1 MIDDFWI
8 AGAALLLG
16 AIVWVV
22 VLPRYWQRQYPTE
35 TNEDWLRLRQRE
47 LVGESEQLQQEA
59 ALRLIEDGLVDD
71 VPRSADPL
79 ISSKASQWAGVLLL
93 TVLVVLLYQ
102 RLGGWEDVNIARA
115 LSDVERAQPADTIA
129 LISRIETRAEA
140 RPANADYALLLGE
153 YYLSG
158 NDPAAA
164 FDYFDRLVVMGASA
178 PEILGK
184 AAQAEFLANDRQL
197 SVTARARAEQA
208 LAVNTAEPAA
218 LATLGMAAFEEADFR
233 AAIQYWQ
240 RLQALESPGSPG
252 YTMLAQIIE
261 RARLELGEAPPR
273 LVDDSPEEAP
283 FVASSASLGVDVMV
297 RVPEGAPVPPNG
309 SVVFVLARAAGAE
322 QGMPIAV
329 SRTQPE
335 RWPLS
340 VRLDDRLSM
349 AGQLISESKAVS
361 IEVQVSIDGQP
372 GRDNALYWGRV
383 DPVTVGGAEPVV
395 IALRGQ

>member
-1 MIDDFWI
+1 LIDYFWI
-8 AGAALLLG
+8 AAGALLLG
-16 AIVWVV
+16 AIVWVTM
-22 VLPRYWQRQYPTE
+22 LPRYWQRDYPAE

-47 LVGESEQLQQEA
+47 LAGESAQLQQDA
-59 ALRLIEDGLVDD
+59 ALRLIEDGIVDELPSSMD
-71 VPRSADPL
+71 SVIP
-79 ISSKASQWAGVLLL
+79 SKAAQLAGIVIL
-93 TVLVVLLYQ
+93 TLSVVLLYQ

-115 LSDVERAQPADTIA
+115 LSDVERAQPADIIA

-164 FDYFDRLVVMGASA
+164 FEYFDRLVVMGATA

-197 SVTARARAEQA
+197 SATARARAEQA

-233 AAIQYWQ
+233 AAVKYWE
-240 RLQALESPGSPG
+240 RLQALEPPGSPG

-261 RARLELGEAPPR
+261 RARVALGEAPS
-273 LVDDSPEEAP
+273 LLADDSPEAP
-283 FVASSASLGVDVMV
+283 SAAPAGSLGVDVMV
-297 RVPEGAPVPPNG
+297 RPSEGAPVPPAG

-329 SRTQPE
+329 SRVQAE
-335 RWPLS
+335 RWPMA
-340 VRLDDRLSM
+340 VRLDDRQSM
-349 AGQLISESKAVS
+349 AGQLISEVEAVS

-383 DPVTVGGAEPVV
+383 DAVTVGVAEPVV
-395 IALRGQ
+395 ITLGDQ

>member
-1 MIDDFWI
+1 MIDYFWI
-8 AGAALLLG
+8 AAGALLLG
-16 AIVWVV
+16 AIVWVTM
-22 VLPRYWQRQYPTE
+22 LPRYWQRDYPAE

-47 LVGESEQLQQEA
+47 LAEESAQLQQDA
-59 ALRLIEDGLVDD
+59 ALRLIEDGIVDELPSSMD
-71 VPRSADPL
+71 SVIP
-79 ISSKASQWAGVLLL
+79 SKAAQWAGIVIL
-93 TVLVVLLYQ
+93 TLSVVLLYQ

-115 LSDVERAQPADTIA
+115 LSDVERAQPADIIA

-164 FDYFDRLVVMGASA
+164 FEYFDRLVVMGATA

-197 SVTARARAEQA
+197 SATARARAEQA

-233 AAIQYWQ
+233 AAVKYWE
-240 RLQALESPGSPG
+240 RLQALEPPGSPG

-261 RARLELGEAPPR
+261 RARVALGEAPS
-273 LVDDSPEEAP
+273 LLADDSPEAP
-283 FVASSASLGVDVMV
+283 SAAPAGSLGVDVMV
-297 RVPEGAPVPPNG
+297 KPSEGAPVPPAG

-329 SRTQPE
+329 SRVQAE
-335 RWPLS
+335 RWPLA
-340 VRLDDRLSM
+340 VRLDDRQSM
-349 AGQLISESKAVS
+349 AGQLISEVEAVS

-383 DPVTVGGAEPVV
+383 DAVTVGVAEPVV
-395 IALRGQ
+395 ITLGDQ

>member
-1 MIDDFWI
+1 MIDGFWI
-8 AGAALLLG
+8 AAAALLIG
-16 AIVWVV
+16 AIVWVI
-22 VLPRYWQRQYPTE
+22 VLPRYWQRHYPTE

-47 LVGESEQLQQEA
+47 LAGESDQLQQEA
-59 ALRLIEDGLVDD
+59 ALRLIEDGIVDD
-71 VPRSADPL
+71 EARSVGPR
-79 ISSKASQWAGVLLL
+79 ISSKAAQWTGV
-93 TVLVVLLYQ
+93 VVLMVSVVWLYQ
-102 RLGGWEDVNIARA
+102 RLGGWEDVTIARA
-115 LSDVERAQPADTIA
+115 LSDVERAQPDDIIA
-129 LISRIETRAEA
+129 LIARIETRADA

-164 FDYFDRLVVMGASA
+164 FGYFDRLVVMGASA

-197 SVTARARAEQA
+197 SATARARAEQA

-240 RLQALESPGSPG
+240 RLQALEPPGSPG
-252 YTMLAQIIE
+252 YTMLTQIID
-261 RARLELGEAPPR
+261 RARIELGEAPVVLADESPNDAAPALSSESPGVEV
-273 LVDDSPEEAP
+273 LVK
-283 FVASSASLGVDVMV
+283 L
-297 RVPEGAPVPPNG
+297 PEGAPVLPNG

-335 RWPLS
+335 RWPLA
-340 VRLDDRLSM
+340 VRLDDRQSM

-372 GRDNALYWGRV
+372 GREQALYWGRV

-395 IALRGQ
+395 IALTGQ

>member
-1 MIDDFWI
+1 MIDYFWI
-8 AGAALLLG
+8 AAGALLLG
-16 AIVWVV
+16 AIVWVTM
-22 VLPRYWQRQYPTE
+22 LPRYWQRDYPAE

-47 LVGESEQLQQEA
+47 LAEESAQLQQDA
-59 ALRLIEDGLVDD
+59 ALRLIEDGIVDELPSSMD
-71 VPRSADPL
+71 SVIP
-79 ISSKASQWAGVLLL
+79 SKAAQWAGIVIL
-93 TVLVVLLYQ
+93 TLSVVLLYQ

-115 LSDVERAQPADTIA
+115 LSDVERAQPADIIA

-164 FDYFDRLVVMGASA
+164 FEYFDRLVVMGATA

-197 SVTARARAEQA
+197 SATARARAEQA

-233 AAIQYWQ
+233 AAVKYWE
-240 RLQALESPGSPG
+240 RLQALEPPGSPG

-261 RARLELGEAPPR
+261 RARVALGEAPS
-273 LVDDSPEEAP
+273 LLADDSPEAP
-283 FVASSASLGVDVMV
+283 SAAPAGSLGVDVMV
-297 RVPEGAPVPPNG
+297 RPSEGAPVPPAG

-329 SRTQPE
+329 SRVQAE
-335 RWPLS
+335 RWPLA
-340 VRLDDRLSM
+340 VRLDDRQSM
-349 AGQLISESKAVS
+349 AGQLISEVEAVS

-383 DPVTVGGAEPVV
+383 DAVTVGVAEPVV
-395 IALRGQ
+395 ITLGDQ

>member
-1 MIDDFWI
+1 MIDYFWV
-8 AGAALLLG
+8 ASGALLLG
-16 AIVWVV
+16 AILWVIM
-22 VLPRYWQRQYPTE
+22 LPRYWHRHYPAE

-47 LVGESEQLQQEA
+47 LAGESAQLQQEA
-59 ALRLIEDGLVDD
+59 ALRLIEDGIVDEL
-71 VPRSADPL
+71 PRPVDSVIP
-79 ISSKASQWAGVLLL
+79 SKAAQWTGIVVLTLS
-93 TVLVVLLYQ
+93 VVLLYQ

-115 LSDVERAQPADTIA
+115 LSDVERAQPADIIA

-164 FDYFDRLVVMGASA
+164 FEYFDRLIVMGATA

-184 AAQAEFLANDRQL
+184 AAQAAFLANDRQL
-197 SVTARARAEQA
+197 SATARARAEQA
-208 LAVNTAEPAA
+208 LALNTAEPAA

-233 AAIQYWQ
+233 AAVQYWE
-240 RLQALESPGSPG
+240 RLQALEPPGSPG
-252 YTMLAQIIE
+252 YTVLAQIIE
-261 RARLELGEAPPR
+261 RARVELGEAPA
-273 LVDDSPEEAP
+273 LLTDDSPEAP
-283 FVASSASLGVDVMV
+283 SAAPSDSLGVDVVV
-297 RVPEGAPVPPNG
+297 RPPEGAPLPPDG

-329 SRTQPE
+329 NRIQVE
-335 RWPLS
+335 RWPLA
-340 VRLDDRLSM
+340 VRLDDRQSM
-349 AGQLISESKAVS
+349 AGQLISAVKAVS

-383 DPVTVGGAEPVV
+383 DAVTVGVVEPVV
-395 IALRGQ
+395 ITLGGR

>member
-1 MIDDFWI
+1 MIDGFWV
-8 AGAALLLG
+8 AAAALLIG
-16 AIVWVV
+16 AIVWVI
-22 VLPRYWQRQYPTE
+22 VLPRYWQRHYPTE

-47 LVGESEQLQQEA
+47 LAGESEQLQQEA
-59 ALRLIEDGLVDD
+59 ALRLIEDGIVDD
-71 VPRSADPL
+71 EARSVGPRV
-79 ISSKASQWAGVLLL
+79 SSKAAQWIGVALL
-93 TVLVVLLYQ
+93 TVSVVLLYQ
-102 RLGGWEDVNIARA
+102 RLGGWEDVTIARA
-115 LSDVERAQPADTIA
+115 LSDVERAQPEDIIA

-164 FDYFDRLVVMGASA
+164 FGYFDRLVVMGASA

-197 SVTARARAEQA
+197 SATARARAEQA

-233 AAIQYWQ
+233 AAILYWQ
-240 RLQALESPGSPG
+240 RLQALEPPGSPG
-252 YTMLAQIIE
+252 YTMLTQIID
-261 RARLELGEAPPR
+261 RARIELGEAPVLLADESSNDAAPALSSESPGVEV
-273 LVDDSPEEAP
+273 LVK
-283 FVASSASLGVDVMV
+283 L
-297 RVPEGAPVPPNG
+297 PEGAPVLPNG

-335 RWPLS
+335 RWPLA
-340 VRLDDRLSM
+340 VRLDDRQSM
-349 AGQLISESKAVS
+349 AGQLISESKSVS

-372 GRDNALYWGRV
+372 GRDQALYWGRV
-383 DPVTVGGAEPVV
+383 DPVTVGGAEPIV
-395 IALRGQ
+395 IALTGQ

>member
-1 MIDDFWI
+1 MIDYFWI
-8 AGAALLLG
+8 AAGALLLG
-16 AIVWVV
+16 AIVWVTM
-22 VLPRYWQRQYPTE
+22 LPRYWQRDYPAE

-47 LVGESEQLQQEA
+47 LAGESAQLQQDA
-59 ALRLIEDGLVDD
+59 ALRLIEDGIVDELPSSMD
-71 VPRSADPL
+71 SVIP
-79 ISSKASQWAGVLLL
+79 SKAAQLAGIVIL
-93 TVLVVLLYQ
+93 TLSVVLLYQ

-115 LSDVERAQPADTIA
+115 LSDVERAQPADIIA

-164 FDYFDRLVVMGASA
+164 FEYFDRLVVMGATA

-197 SVTARARAEQA
+197 SATARARAEQA

-233 AAIQYWQ
+233 AAVKYWE
-240 RLQALESPGSPG
+240 RLQALEPPGSPG

-261 RARLELGEAPPR
+261 RARVALGEAPS
-273 LVDDSPEEAP
+273 LLADDSPEAP
-283 FVASSASLGVDVMV
+283 SAAPAGSLGVDVMV
-297 RVPEGAPVPPNG
+297 RPSEGAPVPPAG

-329 SRTQPE
+329 SRVQAE
-335 RWPLS
+335 RWPMA
-340 VRLDDRLSM
+340 VRLDDRQSM
-349 AGQLISESKAVS
+349 AGQLISEVEAVS

-383 DPVTVGGAEPVV
+383 DAVTVGVAEPVV
-395 IALRGQ
+395 ITLGDQ

>member
-1 MIDDFWI
+1 MIDGFWI
-8 AGAALLLG
+8 AAAALLIG
-16 AIVWVV
+16 AIVWVI
-22 VLPRYWQRQYPTE
+22 VLPRYWQRHYPTE

-47 LVGESEQLQQEA
+47 LAGESEQLQQEA
-59 ALRLIEDGLVDD
+59 ALRLIEDGIVDD
-71 VPRSADPL
+71 EARSVGPR
-79 ISSKASQWAGVLLL
+79 ISSKAAQWTGV
-93 TVLVVLLYQ
+93 VVLMVSVVWLYQ
-102 RLGGWEDVNIARA
+102 RLGGWEDVTIARA
-115 LSDVERAQPADTIA
+115 LSDVERAQPDDIIA
-129 LISRIETRAEA
+129 LIARIETRAEA

-164 FDYFDRLVVMGASA
+164 FGYFDRLIVMGASA

-197 SVTARARAEQA
+197 SATARARAEQA

-240 RLQALESPGSPG
+240 RLQALEPPGSPG
-252 YTMLAQIIE
+252 YTMLTQIID
-261 RARLELGEAPPR
+261 RARIELGEAPVVLADESPNDAAPALSSESPGVEV
-273 LVDDSPEEAP
+273 LVK
-283 FVASSASLGVDVMV
+283 L
-297 RVPEGAPVPPNG
+297 PEGAPVLPNG

-335 RWPLS
+335 SWPLA
-340 VRLDDRLSM
+340 VRLDDRQSM

-372 GRDNALYWGRV
+372 GREQALYWGRV

-395 IALRGQ
+395 IALTGQ

>member
-1 MIDDFWI
+1 MIDGFWI
-8 AGAALLLG
+8 AAAALLIG
-16 AIVWVV
+16 AIVWVI
-22 VLPRYWQRQYPTE
+22 VLPRYWQRHYPTE

-47 LVGESEQLQQEA
+47 LAGESEQLQQEA
-59 ALRLIEDGLVDD
+59 ALRLIEDGIVDD
-71 VPRSADPL
+71 EARSVGPR
-79 ISSKASQWAGVLLL
+79 ISSKAAQWTGV
-93 TVLVVLLYQ
+93 VVLMVSVVWLYQ
-102 RLGGWEDVNIARA
+102 RLGGWEDVTIARA
-115 LSDVERAQPADTIA
+115 LSDVERAQPDDIIA
-129 LISRIETRAEA
+129 LIARIETRAEA

-164 FDYFDRLVVMGASA
+164 FGYFDRLIVMGASA

-197 SVTARARAEQA
+197 SATARARAEQA

-233 AAIQYWQ
+233 GAIQYWQ
-240 RLQALESPGSPG
+240 RLQALEPPGSPG
-252 YTMLAQIIE
+252 YTMLTQIID
-261 RARLELGEAPPR
+261 RARIELGEAPVVLADESPNDAAPALSSESPGVEV
-273 LVDDSPEEAP
+273 LVK
-283 FVASSASLGVDVMV
+283 L
-297 RVPEGAPVPPNG
+297 PEGAPVLPNG

-335 RWPLS
+335 SWPLA
-340 VRLDDRLSM
+340 VRLDDRQSM

-372 GRDNALYWGRV
+372 GREQALYWGRV
-383 DPVTVGGAEPVV
+383 DPVTVGGAEPIV
-395 IALRGQ
+395 IALTGQ

>member
-1 MIDDFWI
+1 MIDYFWI
-8 AGAALLLG
+8 AAGALLLG
-16 AIVWVV
+16 AIVWVTM
-22 VLPRYWQRQYPTE
+22 LPRYWQRDYPAE

-47 LVGESEQLQQEA
+47 LAEESAQLQQDA
-59 ALRLIEDGLVDD
+59 ALRLIEDGIVDELPSSMD
-71 VPRSADPL
+71 SVIP
-79 ISSKASQWAGVLLL
+79 SKAAQWAGIVIL
-93 TVLVVLLYQ
+93 TLSVVLLYQ

-115 LSDVERAQPADTIA
+115 LSDVERAQPADIIA

-164 FDYFDRLVVMGASA
+164 FEYFDRLVVMGATA

-197 SVTARARAEQA
+197 SATARVRAEQA

-233 AAIQYWQ
+233 TAVKYWE
-240 RLQALESPGSPG
+240 RLQALEPPGSPG

-261 RARLELGEAPPR
+261 RARVALGEAPS
-273 LVDDSPEEAP
+273 LLADDSPEAP
-283 FVASSASLGVDVMV
+283 SAAPAGSLGVDVMV
-297 RVPEGAPVPPNG
+297 RPSEGAPVPPAG

-329 SRTQPE
+329 SRVQAE
-335 RWPLS
+335 RWPLA
-340 VRLDDRLSM
+340 VRLDDRQSM
-349 AGQLISESKAVS
+349 AGQLISEVEAVS

-383 DPVTVGGAEPVV
+383 DAVTVGVAEPVV
-395 IALRGQ
+395 ITLGDQ

>member
-1 MIDDFWI
+1 
-8 AGAALLLG
+8 
-16 AIVWVV
+16 
-22 VLPRYWQRQYPTE
+22 
-35 TNEDWLRLRQRE
+35 
-47 LVGESEQLQQEA
+47 
-59 ALRLIEDGLVDD
+59 
-71 VPRSADPL
+71 
-79 ISSKASQWAGVLLL
+79 
-93 TVLVVLLYQ
+93 VLLYQ

-115 LSDVERAQPADTIA
+115 LSDIERAQPADIIA

-164 FDYFDRLVVMGASA
+164 FDYFDRLVAMGASA

-197 SVTARARAEQA
+197 SATARARAEQA

-233 AAIQYWQ
+233 AAIVYWQ
-240 RLQALESPGSPG
+240 RLQALEPPGSPG

-261 RARLELGEAPPR
+261 RARVELGETPLELA
-273 LVDDSPEEAP
+273 DGSPEEA
-283 FVASSASLGVDVMV
+283 ASAVSAGSLGVDVVV
-297 RVPEGAPVPPNG
+297 RVPQGAPVPPNG

-335 RWPLS
+335 RWPLL
-340 VRLDDRLSM
+340 VRLDDQQSM
-349 AGQLISESKAVS
+349 AGQLISESDAVS

>member
-1 MIDDFWI
+1 LIDYFWI
-8 AGAALLLG
+8 AAGALLLG
-16 AIVWVV
+16 AIVWVTM
-22 VLPRYWQRQYPTE
+22 LPRYWQRDYPAE

-47 LVGESEQLQQEA
+47 LAEESAQLQQDA
-59 ALRLIEDGLVDD
+59 ALRLIEDGIVDELPSSMD
-71 VPRSADPL
+71 SVIP
-79 ISSKASQWAGVLLL
+79 SKAAQWAGIVIL
-93 TVLVVLLYQ
+93 TLSVVLLYQ

-115 LSDVERAQPADTIA
+115 LSDVERAQPADIIA

-164 FDYFDRLVVMGASA
+164 FEYFDRLLVMGATA

-197 SVTARARAEQA
+197 SATARVRAEQA

-233 AAIQYWQ
+233 TAVKYWE
-240 RLQALESPGSPG
+240 RLQALEPPGSPG

-261 RARLELGEAPPR
+261 RARVALGEAPS
-273 LVDDSPEEAP
+273 LLADDSPEAP
-283 FVASSASLGVDVMV
+283 SAAPAGSLGVDVMV
-297 RVPEGAPVPPNG
+297 RPSEGAPVPPAG

-329 SRTQPE
+329 SRVQAE
-335 RWPLS
+335 RWPLA
-340 VRLDDRLSM
+340 VRLDDRQSM
-349 AGQLISESKAVS
+349 AGQLISEVEAVS

-383 DPVTVGGAEPVV
+383 DAVTVGVAEPVV
-395 IALRGQ
+395 ITLGDQ

>member
-1 MIDDFWI
+1 MIDYFWI
-8 AGAALLLG
+8 AAGALLLG
-16 AIVWVV
+16 AIVWVTM
-22 VLPRYWQRQYPTE
+22 LPRYWQRDYPAE

-47 LVGESEQLQQEA
+47 LAGESAQLQQDA
-59 ALRLIEDGLVDD
+59 ALRLIEDGIVDELPSSMD
-71 VPRSADPL
+71 SVIP
-79 ISSKASQWAGVLLL
+79 SKAAQLAGIVIL
-93 TVLVVLLYQ
+93 TLSVVLLYQ

-115 LSDVERAQPADTIA
+115 LSDVERAQPADIIA

-164 FDYFDRLVVMGASA
+164 FEYFDRLVVMGATA

-197 SVTARARAEQA
+197 SATARVRAEQA

-233 AAIQYWQ
+233 AAVKYWE
-240 RLQALESPGSPG
+240 RLQALEPPGSPG

-261 RARLELGEAPPR
+261 RARVALGEAPS
-273 LVDDSPEEAP
+273 LLADDSPEAP
-283 FVASSASLGVDVMV
+283 SAAPAGSLGVDVMV
-297 RVPEGAPVPPNG
+297 RPSEGAPVPPAG

-329 SRTQPE
+329 SRVQAE
-335 RWPLS
+335 RWPLA
-340 VRLDDRLSM
+340 VRLDDRQSM
-349 AGQLISESKAVS
+349 AGQLISEVEAVS

-383 DPVTVGGAEPVV
+383 DAVTVGVAEPVV
-395 IALRGQ
+395 ITLGDQ

>member
-1 MIDDFWI
+1 MIDGFWI
-8 AGAALLLG
+8 AAAALLIG
-16 AIVWVV
+16 AIVWVI
-22 VLPRYWQRQYPTE
+22 VLPRYWQRHYPTE

-47 LVGESEQLQQEA
+47 LAGESEQLQQEA
-59 ALRLIEDGLVDD
+59 ALRLIEDGIVDD
-71 VPRSADPL
+71 EARSVGPR
-79 ISSKASQWAGVLLL
+79 ISSKAAQWTGVVLLM
-93 TVLVVLLYQ
+93 VSVVWLYQ
-102 RLGGWEDVNIARA
+102 RLGGWEDVTIARA
-115 LSDVERAQPADTIA
+115 LSDVERAQPDDIIA
-129 LISRIETRAEA
+129 LIARIETRAEA

-164 FDYFDRLVVMGASA
+164 FGYFDRLIVMGASA

-197 SVTARARAEQA
+197 SATARARAEQA

-240 RLQALESPGSPG
+240 RLQALEPPGSPG
-252 YTMLAQIIE
+252 YTMLTQIID
-261 RARLELGEAPPR
+261 RARIELGEAPVVLADESPNDAAPALSSESPGVEV
-273 LVDDSPEEAP
+273 LVK
-283 FVASSASLGVDVMV
+283 L
-297 RVPEGAPVPPNG
+297 PEGAPVLPNG

-335 RWPLS
+335 SWPLA
-340 VRLDDRLSM
+340 VRLDDRQSM

-372 GRDNALYWGRV
+372 GREQALYWGRV
-383 DPVTVGGAEPVV
+383 DPVTVGGAEPIV
-395 IALRGQ
+395 IALTGQ

>member
-1 MIDDFWI
+1 MIDYFWI
-8 AGAALLLG
+8 AAAALLLG
-16 AIVWVV
+16 AIVWVTM
-22 VLPRYWQRQYPTE
+22 LPRYWQRDYPAE

-47 LVGESEQLQQEA
+47 LAEESAQLQQDA
-59 ALRLIEDGLVDD
+59 ALRLIEDGIVDELPSSMD
-71 VPRSADPL
+71 SVIP
-79 ISSKASQWAGVLLL
+79 SKAAQWAGIVIL
-93 TVLVVLLYQ
+93 TLSVVLLYQ

-115 LSDVERAQPADTIA
+115 LSDVERAQPADIIA
-129 LISRIETRAEA
+129 LISRTETRAEA

-164 FDYFDRLVVMGASA
+164 FEYFDRLVVMGATA

-197 SVTARARAEQA
+197 SATARARAEQA

-233 AAIQYWQ
+233 AAVKYWE
-240 RLQALESPGSPG
+240 RLQALEPPGSPG

-261 RARLELGEAPPR
+261 RARVALGEAPS
-273 LVDDSPEEAP
+273 LLADDSPEAP
-283 FVASSASLGVDVMV
+283 SAAPAGSLGVDVMV
-297 RVPEGAPVPPNG
+297 RPSEGAPVPPAG

-329 SRTQPE
+329 SRVQAE
-335 RWPLS
+335 RWPMA
-340 VRLDDRLSM
+340 VRLDDRQSM
-349 AGQLISESKAVS
+349 AGQLISEVEAVS

-383 DPVTVGGAEPVV
+383 DAVTVGVAEPVV
-395 IALRGQ
+395 ITLGDQ

>member
-1 MIDDFWI
+1 MIDYFWI
-8 AGAALLLG
+8 AAGALLLG
-16 AIVWVV
+16 AIVWVTM
-22 VLPRYWQRQYPTE
+22 LPRYWQRDYPAE

-47 LVGESEQLQQEA
+47 LAEESAQLQQDA
-59 ALRLIEDGLVDD
+59 ALRLIEDGIVDELPSSMD
-71 VPRSADPL
+71 SVIP
-79 ISSKASQWAGVLLL
+79 SKAAQWAGIVIL
-93 TVLVVLLYQ
+93 TLSVVLLYQ

-115 LSDVERAQPADTIA
+115 LSDVERAQPADIIA

-164 FDYFDRLVVMGASA
+164 FEYFDRLVVMGATA

-197 SVTARARAEQA
+197 SATARVRAEQA

-233 AAIQYWQ
+233 AAVKYWE
-240 RLQALESPGSPG
+240 RLQALEPPGSPG

-261 RARLELGEAPPR
+261 RARVALGEAPS
-273 LVDDSPEEAP
+273 LLADDSPEAP
-283 FVASSASLGVDVMV
+283 SAAPAGSLGVDVMV
-297 RVPEGAPVPPNG
+297 RPSEGAPVPPAG

-329 SRTQPE
+329 SRVQAE
-335 RWPLS
+335 RWPLA
-340 VRLDDRLSM
+340 VRLDDRQSM
-349 AGQLISESKAVS
+349 AGQLISEVEAVS

-383 DPVTVGGAEPVV
+383 DAVTVGVAEPVV
-395 IALRGQ
+395 ITLGDQ

>member
-1 MIDDFWI
+1 LIDGFWV
-8 AGAALLLG
+8 AAAALLIG
-16 AIVWVV
+16 AIVWVI
-22 VLPRYWQRQYPTE
+22 VLPRYWQRHYPTE

-47 LVGESEQLQQEA
+47 LAGESEQLQQEA
-59 ALRLIEDGLVDD
+59 ALRLIEDGIVDD
-71 VPRSADPL
+71 EARSVGPRV
-79 ISSKASQWAGVLLL
+79 SSKAAQWIGVALL
-93 TVLVVLLYQ
+93 TVSVVLLYQ
-102 RLGGWEDVNIARA
+102 RLGGWEDVTIARA
-115 LSDVERAQPADTIA
+115 LSDVERAQPEDIIA

-164 FDYFDRLVVMGASA
+164 FGYFDRLVVMGASA

-197 SVTARARAEQA
+197 SATARARAEQA

-233 AAIQYWQ
+233 AAILYWQ
-240 RLQALESPGSPG
+240 RLQALEPPGSPG
-252 YTMLAQIIE
+252 YTMLTQIID
-261 RARLELGEAPPR
+261 RARIELGEAPVLLADESSNDAAPALSSESPGVEV
-273 LVDDSPEEAP
+273 LVK
-283 FVASSASLGVDVMV
+283 L
-297 RVPEGAPVPPNG
+297 PEGAPVLPNG

-335 RWPLS
+335 RWPLA
-340 VRLDDRLSM
+340 VRLDDRQSM
-349 AGQLISESKAVS
+349 AGQLISESKSVS

-372 GRDNALYWGRV
+372 GRDQALYWGRV
-383 DPVTVGGAEPVV
+383 DPVTVGGAEPIV
-395 IALRGQ
+395 IALTGQ

>member
-1 MIDDFWI
+1 MIDGFWI
-8 AGAALLLG
+8 AAAALLIG
-16 AIVWVV
+16 AIVWVI
-22 VLPRYWQRQYPTE
+22 VLPRYWQRHYPTE

-47 LVGESEQLQQEA
+47 LAGESEQLQQEA
-59 ALRLIEDGLVDD
+59 ALRLIEDGIVDD
-71 VPRSADPL
+71 EARSVGPR
-79 ISSKASQWAGVLLL
+79 ISSKAAQWTGVVLLM
-93 TVLVVLLYQ
+93 VSVVWLYQ
-102 RLGGWEDVNIARA
+102 RLGGWEDVTIARA
-115 LSDVERAQPADTIA
+115 LSDVERAQPDDIIA
-129 LISRIETRAEA
+129 LIARIETRAEA

-164 FDYFDRLVVMGASA
+164 FGYFDRLIVMGASA

-197 SVTARARAEQA
+197 SATARARAEQA

-240 RLQALESPGSPG
+240 RLQALEPPGSPG
-252 YTMLAQIIE
+252 YTMLTQIID
-261 RARLELGEAPPR
+261 RARIELGEAPVVLADESPNDAAPALSSESPGVEV
-273 LVDDSPEEAP
+273 LVK
-283 FVASSASLGVDVMV
+283 L
-297 RVPEGAPVPPNG
+297 PEGAPVLPNG

-335 RWPLS
+335 SWPLA
-340 VRLDDRLSM
+340 VKLDDRQSM

-372 GRDNALYWGRV
+372 GREQALYWGRV
-383 DPVTVGGAEPVV
+383 DPVTVGGAEPIV
-395 IALRGQ
+395 IALTGQ

>member
-1 MIDDFWI
+1 MIDYFWI
-8 AGAALLLG
+8 AAGALLLG
-16 AIVWVV
+16 AIVWVTM
-22 VLPRYWQRQYPTE
+22 LPRYWQRDYPAE

-47 LVGESEQLQQEA
+47 LAGESAQLQQDA
-59 ALRLIEDGLVDD
+59 ALRLIEDGIVDELPSSMD
-71 VPRSADPL
+71 SVIP
-79 ISSKASQWAGVLLL
+79 SKAAQWAGIVIL
-93 TVLVVLLYQ
+93 TLSVVLLYQ

-115 LSDVERAQPADTIA
+115 LSDVERAQPADIIA

-164 FDYFDRLVVMGASA
+164 FEYFDRLVVMGATA

-197 SVTARARAEQA
+197 SATARVRAEQA

-233 AAIQYWQ
+233 TAVKYWE
-240 RLQALESPGSPG
+240 RLQALEPPGSPG

-261 RARLELGEAPPR
+261 RARVALGEAPS
-273 LVDDSPEEAP
+273 LLADDSPEAP
-283 FVASSASLGVDVMV
+283 SAAPAGSLGVDVMV
-297 RVPEGAPVPPNG
+297 RPSEGAPVPPAG

-329 SRTQPE
+329 SRVQAE
-335 RWPLS
+335 RWPLA
-340 VRLDDRLSM
+340 VRLDDRQSM
-349 AGQLISESKAVS
+349 AGQLISEVEAVS

-383 DPVTVGGAEPVV
+383 DAVTVGVAEPVV
-395 IALRGQ
+395 ITLGDQ

>member
-1 MIDDFWI
+1 MIDYFWI
-8 AGAALLLG
+8 AAGALLLG
-16 AIVWVV
+16 AIVWVTM
-22 VLPRYWQRQYPTE
+22 LPRYWQRDYPAE

-47 LVGESEQLQQEA
+47 LAGESAQLQQDA
-59 ALRLIEDGLVDD
+59 ALRLIEDGIVDELPSSMD
-71 VPRSADPL
+71 SVIP
-79 ISSKASQWAGVLLL
+79 SKAAQLAGIVIL
-93 TVLVVLLYQ
+93 TLSVVLLYQ

-115 LSDVERAQPADTIA
+115 LSDVERAQPADIIA

-164 FDYFDRLVVMGASA
+164 FEYFDRLVVMGATA

-197 SVTARARAEQA
+197 SATARARAEQA

-233 AAIQYWQ
+233 AAVKYWE
-240 RLQALESPGSPG
+240 RLQALEPPGSPG

-261 RARLELGEAPPR
+261 RARVALGEAPS
-273 LVDDSPEEAP
+273 LLADDSPEAP
-283 FVASSASLGVDVMV
+283 SAAPAGSLGVDVMV
-297 RVPEGAPVPPNG
+297 RPSEGAPVPPAG

-329 SRTQPE
+329 SRVQAE
-335 RWPLS
+335 RWPLA
-340 VRLDDRLSM
+340 VRLDDRQSM
-349 AGQLISESKAVS
+349 AGQLISEVEAVS

-383 DPVTVGGAEPVV
+383 DAVTVGVAEPVV
-395 IALRGQ
+395 ITLGDQ

>member
-8 AGAALLLG
+8 AATALLLG
-16 AIVWVV
+16 AIVWVL
-22 VLPRYWQRQYPTE
+22 VLPRYWQRKYPTE

-47 LVGESEQLQQEA
+47 LAGESEQLQQEA
-59 ALRLIEDGLVDD
+59 ALRLIEDGIIDD
-71 VPRSADPL
+71 VPRSAGPL
-79 ISSKASQWAGVLLL
+79 ISSRAAQWAGVVLL
-93 TVLVVLLYQ
+93 TVSVLSLYQ
-102 RLGGWEDVNIARA
+102 HLGSWEDVNIARA
-115 LSDVERAQPADTIA
+115 LSDVERAQPADIIA

-158 NDPAAA
+158 NDPTAA
-164 FDYFDRLVVMGASA
+164 FNYFDRLVVMGASA

-197 SVTARARAEQA
+197 SATARARAEQA

-218 LATLGMAAFEEADFR
+218 LATLGMAAFEESDFR

-240 RLQALESPGSPG
+240 RLQALEPPGSPG

-261 RARLELGEAPPR
+261 RARVELGEAPTVLADESLAGAAPAISSK
-273 LVDDSPEEAP
+273 SP
-283 FVASSASLGVDVMV
+283 GVDVVV
-297 RVPEGAPVPPNG
+297 RVPEGALVPPNG
-309 SVVFVLARAAGAE
+309 SVVFVLARAAGTE

-340 VRLDDRLSM
+340 VRLDDGQSM
-349 AGQLISESKAVS
+349 AGQLISEITAVS

-383 DPVTVGGAEPVV
+383 DAVTVGGVEPVV
-395 IALRGQ
+395 IALTGQ

>member
-1 MIDDFWI
+1 MIDGFWI
-8 AGAALLLG
+8 AAAALLIG
-16 AIVWVV
+16 AIVWVI
-22 VLPRYWQRQYPTE
+22 VLPRYWQRHYPTE

-47 LVGESEQLQQEA
+47 LAGESEQLQQEA
-59 ALRLIEDGLVDD
+59 ALRLIEDGIVDD
-71 VPRSADPL
+71 EARSVGPR
-79 ISSKASQWAGVLLL
+79 ISSKAAQWTGV
-93 TVLVVLLYQ
+93 VVLMVSVVWLYQ
-102 RLGGWEDVNIARA
+102 RLGGWEDVTIARA
-115 LSDVERAQPADTIA
+115 LSDVERAQPDDIIA
-129 LISRIETRAEA
+129 LIARIETRAEA

-164 FDYFDRLVVMGASA
+164 FGYFDRLIVMGASA

-197 SVTARARAEQA
+197 SATARARAEQA

-240 RLQALESPGSPG
+240 RLQALEPPGSPG
-252 YTMLAQIIE
+252 YTMLTQIID
-261 RARLELGEAPPR
+261 RARIELGEAPVVLADESPNDAAPALSSESPGVEV
-273 LVDDSPEEAP
+273 LVK
-283 FVASSASLGVDVMV
+283 L
-297 RVPEGAPVPPNG
+297 PEGAPVLPNG

-335 RWPLS
+335 SWPLA
-340 VRLDDRLSM
+340 VRLDDRQSM

-372 GRDNALYWGRV
+372 GREQALYWGRV
-383 DPVTVGGAEPVV
+383 DPVTVGGAEPIV
-395 IALRGQ
+395 IALTGQ

>member
-1 MIDDFWI
+1 MIDYFWI
-8 AGAALLLG
+8 AAAALLLG
-16 AIVWVV
+16 AIVWVTM
-22 VLPRYWQRQYPTE
+22 LPRYWQRDYPAE

-47 LVGESEQLQQEA
+47 LAEEPAQLQQDA
-59 ALRLIEDGLVDD
+59 ALRLIEDGIVDELPSSMD
-71 VPRSADPL
+71 SVIP
-79 ISSKASQWAGVLLL
+79 SKAAQWAGIVIL
-93 TVLVVLLYQ
+93 TLSVVLLYQ

-115 LSDVERAQPADTIA
+115 LSDVERAQPADIIA

-164 FDYFDRLVVMGASA
+164 FEYFDRLVVMGATA

-197 SVTARARAEQA
+197 SATARARAEQA

-233 AAIQYWQ
+233 AAVKYWE
-240 RLQALESPGSPG
+240 RLQALEPPGSPG

-261 RARLELGEAPPR
+261 RARVALGEAPS
-273 LVDDSPEEAP
+273 LLADDSPEAP
-283 FVASSASLGVDVMV
+283 SAAPAGSLGVDVMV
-297 RVPEGAPVPPNG
+297 RPSEGAPVPPAG

-329 SRTQPE
+329 SRVQAE
-335 RWPLS
+335 RWPLA
-340 VRLDDRLSM
+340 VRLDDRQSM
-349 AGQLISESKAVS
+349 AGQLISEVEAVS

-383 DPVTVGGAEPVV
+383 DAVTVGVAEPVV
-395 IALRGQ
+395 ITLGDQ

>member
-1 MIDDFWI
+1 MIDYFWI
-8 AGAALLLG
+8 AAGALLLG
-16 AIVWVV
+16 AIVWVTM
-22 VLPRYWQRQYPTE
+22 LPRYWQRDYPAE

-47 LVGESEQLQQEA
+47 LAGESAQLQQDA
-59 ALRLIEDGLVDD
+59 ALRLIEDGIVDELPSSMD
-71 VPRSADPL
+71 SVIP
-79 ISSKASQWAGVLLL
+79 SKAAQWAGIVIL
-93 TVLVVLLYQ
+93 TLSVVLLYQ

-115 LSDVERAQPADTIA
+115 LSDVERAQPADIIA

-164 FDYFDRLVVMGASA
+164 FEYFDRLVVMGATA

-197 SVTARARAEQA
+197 SATARARAEQA

-233 AAIQYWQ
+233 AAVKYWE
-240 RLQALESPGSPG
+240 RLQALEPPGSPG

-261 RARLELGEAPPR
+261 RARVALGEAPS
-273 LVDDSPEEAP
+273 LLADDSPEAP
-283 FVASSASLGVDVMV
+283 SAAPAGSLGVDVMV
-297 RVPEGAPVPPNG
+297 RPSEGAPVPPAG

-329 SRTQPE
+329 SRVQAE
-335 RWPLS
+335 RWPLA
-340 VRLDDRLSM
+340 VRLDDRQSM
-349 AGQLISESKAVS
+349 AGQLISEVEAVS

-383 DPVTVGGAEPVV
+383 DAVTVGVAEPVV
-395 IALRGQ
+395 ITLGDQ

>member
-1 MIDDFWI
+1 LIDGFWI
-8 AGAALLLG
+8 AAAALLIG
-16 AIVWVV
+16 AIVWVI
-22 VLPRYWQRQYPTE
+22 VLPRYWQRHYPTE

-47 LVGESEQLQQEA
+47 LAGESEQLQQEA
-59 ALRLIEDGLVDD
+59 ALRLIEDGIVDD
-71 VPRSADPL
+71 EARSVGPR
-79 ISSKASQWAGVLLL
+79 ISSKAAQWTGVVLLM
-93 TVLVVLLYQ
+93 VSVVWLYQ
-102 RLGGWEDVNIARA
+102 RLGGWEDVTIARA
-115 LSDVERAQPADTIA
+115 LSDVERAQPDDIIA
-129 LISRIETRAEA
+129 LIARIETRAEA

-164 FDYFDRLVVMGASA
+164 FGYFDRLIVMGASA

-197 SVTARARAEQA
+197 SATARARAEQA

-240 RLQALESPGSPG
+240 RLQALEPPGSPG
-252 YTMLAQIIE
+252 YTMLTQIID
-261 RARLELGEAPPR
+261 RARIELGEAPVVLADESPNDAAPALSSESPGVEV
-273 LVDDSPEEAP
+273 LVK
-283 FVASSASLGVDVMV
+283 L
-297 RVPEGAPVPPNG
+297 PEGAPVLPNG

-335 RWPLS
+335 SWPLA
-340 VRLDDRLSM
+340 VRLDDRQSM

-372 GRDNALYWGRV
+372 GREQALYWGRV
-383 DPVTVGGAEPVV
+383 DPVTVGGAEPIV
-395 IALRGQ
+395 IALTGQ

>member
-1 MIDDFWI
+1 MIDYFWI
-8 AGAALLLG
+8 AAGALLLG
-16 AIVWVV
+16 AIVWVTM
-22 VLPRYWQRQYPTE
+22 LPRYWQRDYPAE

-47 LVGESEQLQQEA
+47 LAGESAQLQQDA
-59 ALRLIEDGLVDD
+59 ALRLIEDGIVDELPSSMD
-71 VPRSADPL
+71 SVIP
-79 ISSKASQWAGVLLL
+79 SKAAQLAGIVIL
-93 TVLVVLLYQ
+93 TLSVVLLYQ

-115 LSDVERAQPADTIA
+115 LSDVERAQPADIIA

-164 FDYFDRLVVMGASA
+164 FEYFDRLVVMGATA

-197 SVTARARAEQA
+197 SATARVRAEQA

-233 AAIQYWQ
+233 TAVKYWE
-240 RLQALESPGSPG
+240 RLQALEPPGSPG

-261 RARLELGEAPPR
+261 RARVALGEAPS
-273 LVDDSPEEAP
+273 LLADDSPEAP
-283 FVASSASLGVDVMV
+283 SAAPAGSLGVDVMV
-297 RVPEGAPVPPNG
+297 RPSEGAPVPPAG

-329 SRTQPE
+329 SRVQAE
-335 RWPLS
+335 RWPLA
-340 VRLDDRLSM
+340 VRLDDRQSM
-349 AGQLISESKAVS
+349 AGQLISEVEAVS

-383 DPVTVGGAEPVV
+383 DPVTVGGTEPVV
-395 IALRGQ
+395 VALTER

>member
-1 MIDDFWI
+1 MIDYFWI
-8 AGAALLLG
+8 AAGALLLG
-16 AIVWVV
+16 AIVWVTM
-22 VLPRYWQRQYPTE
+22 LPRYWQRDYPAE

-47 LVGESEQLQQEA
+47 LAEESAQLQQDA
-59 ALRLIEDGLVDD
+59 ALRLIEDGIVDELPSSMD
-71 VPRSADPL
+71 SVIP
-79 ISSKASQWAGVLLL
+79 SKAAQWAGIVIL
-93 TVLVVLLYQ
+93 TLSVVLLYQ

-115 LSDVERAQPADTIA
+115 LSDVERAQPADIIA

-164 FDYFDRLVVMGASA
+164 FEYFDRLLVMGATA

-197 SVTARARAEQA
+197 SATARVRAEQA

-233 AAIQYWQ
+233 TAVKYWE
-240 RLQALESPGSPG
+240 RLQALEPPGSPG

-261 RARLELGEAPPR
+261 RARVALGEAPS
-273 LVDDSPEEAP
+273 LLADDSPEAP
-283 FVASSASLGVDVMV
+283 SAAPAGSLGVDVMV
-297 RVPEGAPVPPNG
+297 RPSEGAPVPPAG

-329 SRTQPE
+329 SRVQAE
-335 RWPLS
+335 RWPLA
-340 VRLDDRLSM
+340 VRLDDRQSM
-349 AGQLISESKAVS
+349 AGQLISEVEAVS

-383 DPVTVGGAEPVV
+383 DAVTVGVAEPVV
-395 IALRGQ
+395 ITLGDQ

>member
-1 MIDDFWI
+1 MIDYFWI
-8 AGAALLLG
+8 AAGALLLG
-16 AIVWVV
+16 AIVWVTM
-22 VLPRYWQRQYPTE
+22 LPRYWQRDYPAE

-47 LVGESEQLQQEA
+47 LAEESVQLQQDA
-59 ALRLIEDGLVDD
+59 ALRLIEDGIVDELPSSMD
-71 VPRSADPL
+71 SVIP
-79 ISSKASQWAGVLLL
+79 SKAAQLAGIVIL
-93 TVLVVLLYQ
+93 TLSVVLLYQ

-115 LSDVERAQPADTIA
+115 LSDVERAQPADIIA

-164 FDYFDRLVVMGASA
+164 FEYFDRLVVMGATA

-197 SVTARARAEQA
+197 SATARARAEQA

-233 AAIQYWQ
+233 AAVKYWE
-240 RLQALESPGSPG
+240 RLQALEPPGSPG

-261 RARLELGEAPPR
+261 RARVALGEAPS
-273 LVDDSPEEAP
+273 LLADDSPEAP
-283 FVASSASLGVDVMV
+283 SAAPAGSLGVDVMV
-297 RVPEGAPVPPNG
+297 RPSEGAPVPPAG

-329 SRTQPE
+329 SRVQAE
-335 RWPLS
+335 RWPLA
-340 VRLDDRLSM
+340 VRLDDRQSM
-349 AGQLISESKAVS
+349 AGQLISEVEAVS

-383 DPVTVGGAEPVV
+383 DAVTVGVAEPVV
-395 IALRGQ
+395 ITLGEQ

>member
-1 MIDDFWI
+1 MIDYFWI
-8 AGAALLLG
+8 AAGALLLG
-16 AIVWVV
+16 AIVWVTM
-22 VLPRYWQRQYPTE
+22 LPRYWQRDYPAE

-47 LVGESEQLQQEA
+47 LAGESAQLQQDA
-59 ALRLIEDGLVDD
+59 ALRLIEDGIVDELPSSMD
-71 VPRSADPL
+71 SVIP
-79 ISSKASQWAGVLLL
+79 SKAAQWAGIVIL
-93 TVLVVLLYQ
+93 TLSVVLLYQ

-115 LSDVERAQPADTIA
+115 LSDVERAQPADIIA

-164 FDYFDRLVVMGASA
+164 FEYFDRLVVMGATA

-197 SVTARARAEQA
+197 SATARVRAEQA

-233 AAIQYWQ
+233 AAVKYWE
-240 RLQALESPGSPG
+240 RLQALEPPGSPG

-261 RARLELGEAPPR
+261 RARVALGEAPS
-273 LVDDSPEEAP
+273 LLADDSPEAP
-283 FVASSASLGVDVMV
+283 SAAPAGSLGVDVMV
-297 RVPEGAPVPPNG
+297 RPSEGAPVPPAG

-329 SRTQPE
+329 SRVQAE
-335 RWPLS
+335 RWPLA
-340 VRLDDRLSM
+340 VRLDDRQSM
-349 AGQLISESKAVS
+349 AGQLISEVEAVS

-383 DPVTVGGAEPVV
+383 DAVTVGVAEPVV
-395 IALRGQ
+395 ITLGDQ

>member
-1 MIDDFWI
+1 MIDYFWI
-8 AGAALLLG
+8 AAGALLLG
-16 AIVWVV
+16 AIVWVTM
-22 VLPRYWQRQYPTE
+22 LPRYWQRDYPAE

-47 LVGESEQLQQEA
+47 LAGESAQLQQDA
-59 ALRLIEDGLVDD
+59 ALRLIEDGIVDELPSSMD
-71 VPRSADPL
+71 SVIP
-79 ISSKASQWAGVLLL
+79 SKAAQLAGIVIL
-93 TVLVVLLYQ
+93 TLSVVLLYQ

-115 LSDVERAQPADTIA
+115 LSDVERAQPADIIA

-164 FDYFDRLVVMGASA
+164 FEYFDRLVVMGATA

-197 SVTARARAEQA
+197 SATARVRAEQA

-233 AAIQYWQ
+233 TAVKYWE
-240 RLQALESPGSPG
+240 RLQALEPPGSPG

-261 RARLELGEAPPR
+261 RARVALGEAPS
-273 LVDDSPEEAP
+273 LLADDSPEAP
-283 FVASSASLGVDVMV
+283 SAAPAGSLGVDVMV
-297 RVPEGAPVPPNG
+297 KPSEGAPVPPAG

-329 SRTQPE
+329 SRVQAE
-335 RWPLS
+335 RWPLA
-340 VRLDDRLSM
+340 VRLDDRQSM
-349 AGQLISESKAVS
+349 AGQLISEVEAVS

-383 DPVTVGGAEPVV
+383 DAVTVGVAEPVV
-395 IALRGQ
+395 ITLGDQ

>member
-1 MIDDFWI
+1 LIDGFWI
-8 AGAALLLG
+8 AAAALLIG

-22 VLPRYWQRQYPTE
+22 VLPRVWQRHYPTE

-47 LVGESEQLQQEA
+47 LAGESEQLQQEA
-59 ALRLIEDGLVDD
+59 ALRLIEDGIVDD
-71 VPRSADPL
+71 EARSVGPR
-79 ISSKASQWAGVLLL
+79 ISSKAAQWTGVVLL
-93 TVLVVLLYQ
+93 TVSVVLLYQ
-102 RLGGWEDVNIARA
+102 RLGGWEDVTIARA
-115 LSDVERAQPADTIA
+115 LSDVERAQPDEIIA

-164 FDYFDRLVVMGASA
+164 FGYFDRLIEMGASA

-197 SVTARARAEQA
+197 SATARARAEQA

-218 LATLGMAAFEEADFR
+218 LATLGMAAFEEADFP
-233 AAIQYWQ
+233 AAIQYWK
-240 RLQALESPGSPG
+240 RLRALEPPGSPG
-252 YTMLAQIIE
+252 YTMLTQIID
-261 RARLELGEAPPR
+261 RARIELGEAPAVLADESPR
-273 LVDDSPEEAP
+273 EAP
-283 FVASSASLGVDVMV
+283 PAISSESQGVEVLV
-297 RVPEGAPVPPNG
+297 KVPEGAPVPPNG

-335 RWPLS
+335 NWPLA
-340 VRLDDRLSM
+340 VRLDDRQSM

-372 GRDNALYWGRV
+372 GRDKALYWGRV
-383 DPVTVGGAEPVV
+383 DPVTVGGTEPVV
-395 IALRGQ
+395 IALTGR

>member
-1 MIDDFWI
+1 MIDGFWI
-8 AGAALLLG
+8 AAAALLIG
-16 AIVWVV
+16 AIVWVI
-22 VLPRYWQRQYPTE
+22 VLPRYWQRHYPTE

-47 LVGESEQLQQEA
+47 LAGESEQLQQEA
-59 ALRLIEDGLVDD
+59 ALRLIEDGIVDD
-71 VPRSADPL
+71 EARSVGPR
-79 ISSKASQWAGVLLL
+79 ISSKAAQWTGVVLLM
-93 TVLVVLLYQ
+93 VSVVWLYQ
-102 RLGGWEDVNIARA
+102 RLGGWEDVTIARA
-115 LSDVERAQPADTIA
+115 LSDVERAQPDDIIA
-129 LISRIETRAEA
+129 LIARIETRAEA

-164 FDYFDRLVVMGASA
+164 FGYFERLVVMGASA

-197 SVTARARAEQA
+197 SATARARAEQA

-240 RLQALESPGSPG
+240 RLQALEPPGSPG
-252 YTMLAQIIE
+252 YTMLTQIID
-261 RARLELGEAPPR
+261 RARIELGEAPVALADESPNDAAPALSSESPGVEV
-273 LVDDSPEEAP
+273 LVK
-283 FVASSASLGVDVMV
+283 L
-297 RVPEGAPVPPNG
+297 PEGAPVLPNG

-335 RWPLS
+335 SWPLA
-340 VRLDDRLSM
+340 VRLDDLQSM

-372 GRDNALYWGRV
+372 GREQALYWGRV
-383 DPVTVGGAEPVV
+383 DPVTVGGAEPIV
-395 IALRGQ
+395 IALTGQ

>member
-1 MIDDFWI
+1 LIDYFWI
-8 AGAALLLG
+8 AAGALLLG
-16 AIVWVV
+16 AIVWVTM
-22 VLPRYWQRQYPTE
+22 LPRYWQRDYPAE

-47 LVGESEQLQQEA
+47 LAEESAQLQQDA
-59 ALRLIEDGLVDD
+59 ALRLIEDGIVDELPSSMD
-71 VPRSADPL
+71 SVIP
-79 ISSKASQWAGVLLL
+79 SKAAQWAGIVIL
-93 TVLVVLLYQ
+93 TLSVVLLYQ

-115 LSDVERAQPADTIA
+115 LSDVERAQPADIIA

-164 FDYFDRLVVMGASA
+164 FEYFDRLVVMGATA

-197 SVTARARAEQA
+197 SATARARAEQA

-233 AAIQYWQ
+233 AAVKYWE
-240 RLQALESPGSPG
+240 RLQALEPPGSPG

-261 RARLELGEAPPR
+261 RARVALGEAPS
-273 LVDDSPEEAP
+273 LLADDSPEAP
-283 FVASSASLGVDVMV
+283 SAAPAGSLGVDVMV
-297 RVPEGAPVPPNG
+297 RPSEGAPVPPAG

-329 SRTQPE
+329 SRVQAE
-335 RWPLS
+335 RWPLA
-340 VRLDDRLSM
+340 VRLDDRQSM
-349 AGQLISESKAVS
+349 AGQLISEVEAVS

-383 DPVTVGGAEPVV
+383 DAVTVGVAEPVV
-395 IALRGQ
+395 ITLGDQ